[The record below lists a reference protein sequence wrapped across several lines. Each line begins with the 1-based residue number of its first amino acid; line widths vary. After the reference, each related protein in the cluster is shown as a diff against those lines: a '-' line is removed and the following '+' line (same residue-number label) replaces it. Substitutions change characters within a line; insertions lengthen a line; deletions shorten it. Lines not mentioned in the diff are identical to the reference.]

1 MLESVDLTA
10 LEVKSF
16 SGADAGSKFDLP
28 ERPAAKEAPKE
39 EVLKKDVSKKEVSKE
54 ECPKEKEL
62 KEYHGNCHC
71 GAVRFSVKMPELKEV
86 SHCNC
91 SHCTR
96 VCIPSTTGR

>member
-1 MLESVDLTA
+1 MLEGVDLTA
-10 LEVKSF
+10 LEVKRF

-28 ERPAAKEAPKE
+28 QRPAAKEVPKE
-39 EVLKKDVSKKEVSKE
+39 EVSKE
-54 ECPKEKEL
+54 GSPRDKEL

-71 GAVRFSVKMPELKEV
+71 GAVRFSVKIPELKEV

-96 VCIPSTTGR
+96 VCILVRNWKIS